1 MYVATASSGASPVAT
16 CTSLLRGRPGS
27 WRVRTFAPSGLLAM
41 RILILGAAGQVGFE
55 LSRCLAGLGRVITA
69 DRVADPMLG
78 VELAIDIGNPVGL
91 AERIIEIAP
100 DVIVNAAAYT
110 AVDKAEGEPELADRI
125 NHLALV
131 AIGLAARRC
140 GALVLH
146 YSTDYVFAGDGVA
159 PYREDQPTAPQS
171 VYGRSK
177 LAGER
182 ALAESGCAFMLLRT
196 AWVYAARGKN
206 FLLTMLRVA
215 AQRDELSVVDDQ
227 VGSPTTARFLADT
240 SATLIR
246 QWLAADAARRSA
258 LEGACHVV
266 SAGQVSWC
274 GFAREII
281 ARAHALGLLPRAT
294 PVRAIA
300 SGEYP
305 AKAKR
310 PAYSVLDTTRL
321 QTRFQVE
328 PADWRVGLEHTLL
341 ELAQARQ
348 TLTGVGFEVK

>member
-1 MYVATASSGASPVAT
+1 
-16 CTSLLRGRPGS
+16 
-27 WRVRTFAPSGLLAM
+27 M

-55 LSRCLAGLGRVITA
+55 LARSLAGIGQVLTA
-69 DRVADPMLG
+69 DRVADPAAG
-78 VELAIDIGNPVGL
+78 VELAIDIGDTPVL
-91 AERIIEIAP
+91 AQRILELAP

-110 AVDKAEGEPELADRI
+110 AVDLAEDEPELADRI

-131 AIGLAARRC
+131 ALGAAARRC

-146 YSTDYVFAGDGVA
+146 YSTDYVFAGQGSA
-159 PYREDQPTAPQS
+159 PYREDHPTAPQS

-177 LAGER
+177 LAGEQ
-182 ALAESGCAFMLLRT
+182 ALAQSGCAYLLLRT

-206 FLLTMLRVA
+206 FLLTMLRAA
-215 AQRDELSVVDDQ
+215 AQRDELAVVDDQ
-227 VGSPTTARFLADT
+227 IGSPTTARFLADT

-246 QWLAADAARRSA
+246 QWLAAAAGQRA
-258 LEGACHVV
+258 PLEGTVHAV
-266 SAGQVSWC
+266 SAGEVSWC
-274 GFAREII
+274 GFARQII

-300 SGEYP
+300 TGEYP
-305 AKAKR
+305 AKAPR

-321 QTRFQVE
+321 GTQFQVT

-341 ELAQARQ
+341 ELAEARRS
-348 TLTGVGFEVK
+348 LANAGFEVERC

>member
-1 MYVATASSGASPVAT
+1 MT
-16 CTSLLRGRPGS
+16 
-27 WRVRTFAPSGLLAM
+27 

-55 LSRCLAGLGRVITA
+55 LARSLAGVGQVLTA
-69 DRVADPMLG
+69 DRVANPTIG
-78 VELAIDIGNPVGL
+78 VELAIDIGDAVAT
-91 AERIIEIAP
+91 AERIIELAP
-100 DVIVNAAAYT
+100 QVIVNAAAYT
-110 AVDKAEGEPELADRI
+110 AVDQAEDEPELADRI

-131 AIGLAARRC
+131 ALGAAARRC
-140 GALVLH
+140 GALLLH
-146 YSTDYVFAGDGVA
+146 YSTDYVFAGDGTA
-159 PYREDQPTAPQS
+159 PYREDHPTAPRS

-177 LAGER
+177 LAGEQ
-182 ALAESGCAFMLLRT
+182 ALAASGCAFMLLRT

-215 AQRDELSVVDDQ
+215 AQRDELAVVDDQ

-246 QWLAADAARRSA
+246 QWLAADAARRA
-258 LEGACHVV
+258 GLEGTCHVV

-281 ARAHALGLLPRAT
+281 GRAHALGLLPRAT

-300 SGEYP
+300 TGEYP
-305 AKAKR
+305 AKAPR

-321 QTRFQVE
+321 RTHFGVM
-328 PADWRVGLEHTLL
+328 PADWRVALDHTLL
-341 ELAQARQ
+341 ELAEARRA
-348 TLTGVGFEVK
+348 LGGVGFEVKRC